1 MNLLA
6 LLFAFTNAFSV
17 MEPEIEAIDSLADGR
32 VSFDDFPS
40 HIRRNLQ
47 RRQKAE
53 IRRFAKQRM
62 ASFYPFQ

>member
-1 MNLLA
+1 
-6 LLFAFTNAFSV
+6 